1 MAAGEEVGEGAGGD
15 GCECEFSAAAIRD
28 EDEEAAEE
36 EGETHDCTVDLERGG
51 AHDSPIA
58 ASDQP
63 ASNSSRARSRRAWP
77 DNPDRW
83 WTSSG
88 GRETFF
94 LGIAELYHSCSGM
107 M

>member
-1 MAAGEEVGEGAGGD
+1 MD
-15 GCECEFSAAAIRD
+15 
-28 EDEEAAEE
+28 DEEAEEEGE

-63 ASNSSRARSRRAWP
+63 ASNSSRARARRDWP
-77 DNPDRW
+77 DNPDRRR
-83 WTSSG
+83 TSSG

-94 LGIAELYHSCSGM
+94 LGMREIYHSCSGTM
-107 M
+107 